1 MASQQLNI
9 RISEEEHQHLEDLA
23 SQTEG
28 ILTKQ
33 AVARLLI
40 KHAIAT
46 GWDPLDRSGTL
57 GVQIAAGTPSSSTST
72 SIPKSINSKS
82 KKEGRKRQEYPEAFE
97 VFWKGYQRL
106 PEKASKQSKPLAFT
120 AWEEACELHPAD
132 ELQRAVDRQLEI
144 QQEELRSARGF
155 TVAMPDCFRW
165 LRDECFVALLE
176 THAPARREGDWI

>member
-1 MASQQLNI
+1 MAQLNFQI
-9 RISEEEHQHLEDLA
+9 PDDLLERLDAQKPEYLDRK
-23 SQTEG
+23 G
-28 ILTKQ
+28 FLC
-33 AVARLLI
+33 LLI
-40 KHAIAT
+40 DQA
-46 GWDPLDRSGTL
+46 LDTPVTL
-57 GVQIAAGTPSSSTST
+57 GVQSAAGTPSSSTST

-97 VFWKGYQRL
+97 VFWKGYQQL

-144 QQEELRSARGF
+144 QQQELRSARGF

>member
-1 MASQQLNI
+1 MDPLIIKLTIDPETADRLQLQKP
-9 RISEEEHQHLEDLA
+9 RSLPLA
-23 SQTEG
+23 TFC
-28 ILTKQ
+28 
-33 AVARLLI
+33 ALLI
-40 KHAIAT
+40 EQ
-46 GWDPLDRSGTL
+46 GLDMPVTL
-57 GVQIAAGTPSSSTST
+57 GVQSAAGTPSTSTST

-97 VFWKGYQRL
+97 VFWRGYQRL

-176 THAPARREGDWI
+176 DHAPAQEHRTVYL